1 MEIPVNTRS
10 LNHLLIQNNESFLC
24 WKTTSLKTLIT
35 NSKAK
40 TKQTQL
46 SNCYKQSKKEKEKRE
61 QLRESWF
68 QQSCISYSCGRERGF
83 DTHKVAWRRAGSCI
97 QTWYFGTCASIY
109 GTIITFCPSKLNPHH
124 FSFSVASPGSNSE
137 SVYPDTQAN
146 SYVWVRLLG
155 LGFWQRVMGNCTTLS
170 FKVLTVNLS
179 TSCPSGVTY

>member
-46 SNCYKQSKKEKEKRE
+46 SNCDKQTIKRIKRVLYKERE
-61 QLRESWF
+61 QLRGSWF
-68 QQSCISYSCGRERGF
+68 QESCISYSCWRERGS
-83 DTHKVAWRRAGSCI
+83 DPVAWRRAGSCI

-109 GTIITFCPSKLNPHH
+109 GTMITFCPSKLTPITA
-124 FSFSVASPGSNSE
+124 ASLLPRLGSESE
-137 SVYPDTQAN
+137 SVYPENQP
-146 SYVWVRLLG
+146 SQQLCLG
-155 LGFWQRVMGNCTTLS
+155 
-170 FKVLTVNLS
+170 
-179 TSCPSGVTY
+179 